1 MGLDKLGFL
10 IHVDELN
17 GIKMQ
22 VGTLTGTGPNLV
34 LKGMVGTLFGASTPL
49 NFAR

>member
-1 MGLDKLGFL
+1 
-10 IHVDELN
+10 
-17 GIKMQ
+17 MQ

-34 LKGMVGTLFGASTPL
+34 LKGMVGTLFGSSTPL